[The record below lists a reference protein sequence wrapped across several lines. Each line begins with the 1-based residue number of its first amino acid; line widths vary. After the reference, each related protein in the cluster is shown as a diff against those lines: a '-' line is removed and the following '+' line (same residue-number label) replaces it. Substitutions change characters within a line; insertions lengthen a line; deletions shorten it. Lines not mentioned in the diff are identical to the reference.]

1 MASLTLSLFLY
12 QKLDPNDENYYS
24 LENWEVIPFP
34 TAQAHTCVVKTS
46 STESVETLSRK
57 YSIPDPRYMNRVEKE
72 KSDSERHKAGTS
84 KSAEKSCENED
95 PKNGNP
101 SKSEN
106 SNSIVHPLRS
116 PSSQLYE
123 QLYYPVAYPSNFK
136 SRYPY
141 YM

>member
-1 MASLTLSLFLY
+1 MY
-12 QKLDPNDENYYS
+12 PNDENYYS

-34 TAQAHTCVVKTS
+34 TAQAHTCVVKPS
-46 STESVETLSRK
+46 STESVESLSRK
-57 YSIPDPRYMNRVEKE
+57 YSIPDPKFMNRVEKE
-72 KSDSERHKAGTS
+72 KSDPESHKAGTS

-116 PSSQLYE
+116 RSSPL
-123 QLYYPVAYPSNFK
+123 LANVVIWL
-136 SRYPY
+136 R
-141 YM
+141 

>member
-34 TAQAHTCVVKTS
+34 TAQAHTCIVKPS
-46 STESVETLSRK
+46 STDSVETLPPK
-57 YSIPDPRYMNRVEKE
+57 YSIPDPKLMNRFEKE
-72 KSDSERHKAGTS
+72 KSDSETDKAGTS
-84 KSAEKSCENED
+84 KSAEKSCQNED
-95 PKNGNP
+95 PKNGKP

-123 QLYYPVAYPSNFK
+123 QLYYPVAYPSNLK